1 MNIVNVADT
10 ILDAINTF
18 MEYVMGVLFLTLVCV
33 TFQEVFRRYLFNDPT
48 AWASE
53 FSRFL
58 LIWMTFTGAGIVTR
72 LVTHL
77 TMGFTIHRFVNK
89 TTSRAIKIFI
99 SAASLISLILLTYY
113 SAKVTLLA
121 GYRSAPM
128 TGMPMY
134 VPWAAL
140 PINGAIMSVY
150 MLAELVKHIF
160 MPDGHSGKKDKE
172 VTQ

>member
-1 MNIVNVADT
+1 MNIVKVADNL
-10 ILDAINTF
+10 LDAINIF
-18 MEYVMGVLFLTLVCV
+18 MEYVMGLLFMALVCV

-48 AWASE
+48 PWASE
-53 FSRFL
+53 LSRFF

-89 TTSRAIKIFI
+89 TASKAIKIFI
-99 SAASLISLILLTYY
+99 STASLVSLIVLTYY

-121 GYRSAPM
+121 GYRAAPM

-134 VPWAAL
+134 IPWAAL
-140 PINGAIMSVY
+140 PINGVIMSLY
-150 MLAELVKHIF
+150 MLAELVKTIF
-160 MPDGHSGKKDKE
+160 GPIEKAEHAKGVS
-172 VTQ
+172 Q

>member
-1 MNIVNVADT
+1 MNIVKVADNV
-10 ILDAINTF
+10 LDTINTF
-18 MEYVMGVLFLTLVCV
+18 MEYVMGILFLTLVCV

-53 FSRFL
+53 LSRFL
-58 LIWMTFTGAGIVTR
+58 LIWMTFTGACIVTR

-89 TTSRAIKIFI
+89 TTSKAIKIFI
-99 SAASLISLILLTYY
+99 SAASLVSLILLTYY
-113 SAKVTLLA
+113 SGKVTLLA

-134 VPWAAL
+134 IPWAAL
-140 PINGAIMSVY
+140 PINGAIMSIY
-150 MLAELVKHIF
+150 MLAELVKNIYKPSGK
-160 MPDGHSGKKDKE
+160 PDGKIGE
-172 VTQ
+172 VTL